1 MSCADCGN
9 FLCKKFHK
17 TSHTLHSLIT
27 RKFNEPHERSA
38 KLSSEN
44 AGCLQDFSD
53 DTESRLT
60 RMWFKNYE
68 TMTVFVVCF
77 TNELLFIPLSWQFDS
92 VICCLI
98 DSGSQS
104 GVTVQNVGHLTHFP
118 KIEFPFVFF
127 KFNWFWSFLQMSD
140 DMILPMRS
148 LNFSAYFCAFAS
160 ALSWCLI
167 SRNLAL

>member
-1 MSCADCGN
+1 MSCADGGN

-27 RKFNEPHERSA
+27 RKLNEPHERSA

-77 TNELLFIPLSWQFDS
+77 TNELLFIPLSWHFDS
-92 VICCLI
+92 VICYGRL
-98 DSGSQS
+98 G
-104 GVTVQNVGHLTHFP
+104 FP
-118 KIEFPFVFF
+118 AQQRYCHSEKTE
-127 KFNWFWSFLQMSD
+127 
-140 DMILPMRS
+140 
-148 LNFSAYFCAFAS
+148 
-160 ALSWCLI
+160 
-167 SRNLAL
+167 NLASSVDFRLIQNLSMLIKAEVSLLGWNEVHP

>member
-1 MSCADCGN
+1 MSCADGGN

-27 RKFNEPHERSA
+27 RKLNEPHERSA

-77 TNELLFIPLSWQFDS
+77 TNELLFIPLSWQFDY
-92 VICCLI
+92 VICYGLFTSHVSLFTYYLIHFYKTLCL
-98 DSGSQS
+98 STL
-104 GVTVQNVGHLTHFP
+104 VT
-118 KIEFPFVFF
+118 
-127 KFNWFWSFLQMSD
+127 
-140 DMILPMRS
+140 
-148 LNFSAYFCAFAS
+148 
-160 ALSWCLI
+160 
-167 SRNLAL
+167 

>member
-1 MSCADCGN
+1 MILLFDRLRIVVRSDSLGLVVFVNSCNSRHSEKTENLASSVDFRLIQNLSMLIFMSCADCGN

-92 VICCLI
+92 VICCLKRTY
-98 DSGSQS
+98 SS
-104 GVTVQNVGHLTHFP
+104 
-118 KIEFPFVFF
+118 
-127 KFNWFWSFLQMSD
+127 
-140 DMILPMRS
+140 
-148 LNFSAYFCAFAS
+148 YAF
-160 ALSWCLI
+160 I
-167 SRNLAL
+167 

>member
-27 RKFNEPHERSA
+27 RKLNEPHEQSVE
-38 KLSSEN
+38 LLSEN
-44 AGCLQDFSD
+44 ASCLQDFSD

-77 TNELLFIPLSWQFDS
+77 TNELLFVSLSWQLNS

-104 GVTVQNVGHLTHFP
+104 GVTVQVQLFC
-118 KIEFPFVFF
+118 KIVASFV
-127 KFNWFWSFLQMSD
+127 
-140 DMILPMRS
+140 ILKRQKIYAECKIFS
-148 LNFSAYFCAFAS
+148 LFQIEATV
-160 ALSWCLI
+160 
-167 SRNLAL
+167 

>member
-1 MSCADCGN
+1 MAIWLRNLLFDRLRIVVRSDSFGLVVFVSSRNFCHSEKAENLALSVNFRLIQNLLMLIFMSCADCGN

-77 TNELLFIPLSWQFDS
+77 TNELLFIPLSWQLDS

-98 DSGSQS
+98 DSES
-104 GVTVQNVGHLTHFP
+104 
-118 KIEFPFVFF
+118 
-127 KFNWFWSFLQMSD
+127 
-140 DMILPMRS
+140 
-148 LNFSAYFCAFAS
+148 
-160 ALSWCLI
+160 
-167 SRNLAL
+167 

>member
-1 MSCADCGN
+1 MSCADSGN

-104 GVTVQNVGHLTHFP
+104 GVTVLVQLFHKIVATFVIP
-118 KIEFPFVFF
+118 KRQKIKLLEGR
-127 KFNWFWSFLQMSD
+127 LG
-140 DMILPMRS
+140 
-148 LNFSAYFCAFAS
+148 FAKLRTS
-160 ALSWCLI
+160 I
-167 SRNLAL
+167 